1 MSSTSTSRP
10 TLVVLMVLHTVF
22 SAVRAAL
29 VRLVGEAIAAT
40 AELALSQGRP
50 TLCRSIIERAPV
62 LPGEPSMHDSDLV
75 TVLFE
80 ALSAAEVAVAAST
93 AQRSFYARVSLMGH
107 HDLGVCHVRDERLS
121 GAETLLVS
129 QLCEEPRKARWVNPR
144 VVFDLEELSEGD
156 AMAIAAEAQRER
168 DAERASRKRRR
179 LHEQAAA
186 EERRT
191 LRSQCRAT
199 VQSVGEGRAGG
210 RVRVEL
216 WQPTETGTKRWCGQL
231 LDENRTEVRESL
243 RSGEWR
249 LLDRYTEKG
258 LRTGVDVCG
267 GYQDSPALSTD
278 DVTTWLV
285 GLGVAQESIAV
296 LPPEPMVE
304 ASQENSAEVPW

>member
-1 MSSTSTSRP
+1 MSPTSSRP
-10 TLVVLMVLHTVF
+10 PLVVLMVLHTVF

-29 VRLVGEAIAAT
+29 VRLVGEAIAAA

-50 TLCRSIIERAPV
+50 SLCRSIIERAPV
-62 LPGEPSMHDSDLV
+62 LPGEPSMHDSDLA

-93 AQRSFYARVSLMGH
+93 APRSFYARVSLMGH
-107 HDLGVCHVRDERLS
+107 HDLGVCHVREERLS

-168 DAERASRKRRR
+168 DAERAVRERR
-179 LHEQAAA
+179 LQHERAAQ

-191 LRSQCRAT
+191 LRSQRRAT
-199 VQSVGEGRAGG
+199 VQAVGEGHGA

-216 WQPTETGTKRWCGQL
+216 WQPTETGTKRWCGPL
-231 LDENRTEVRESL
+231 LDDARNEVRDSL
-243 RSGEWR
+243 ASPRWWRS
-249 LLDRYTEKG
+249 LDRYDAKG

-267 GYQDSPALSTD
+267 QHADDTPPTTD
-278 DVTTWLV
+278 AVSTWLV
-285 GLGVAQESIAV
+285 ELGVVQDSIAV
-296 LPPEPMVE
+296 LPPEPLVE
-304 ASQENSAEVPW
+304 AQENSAEVPW

>member
-1 MSSTSTSRP
+1 MSSTSRP
-10 TLVVLMVLHTVF
+10 PLVVLMVLHTVF
-22 SAVRAAL
+22 YAVRAAP

-62 LPGEPSMHDSDLV
+62 LPGEPSMHDSDLA

-93 AQRSFYARVSLMGH
+93 APRSFYARVSLMGH
-107 HDLGVCHVRDERLS
+107 HDLGVCHVREERLS

-168 DAERASRKRRR
+168 DAERASRERRR

-199 VQSVGEGRAGG
+199 VQAVGEGAGG

-216 WQPTETGTKRWCGQL
+216 WQPTETGTKRWAGQL
-231 LDENRTEVRESL
+231 LDDNRTEVRESL

-258 LRTGVDVCG
+258 LRSGVDVCS
-267 GYQDSPALSTD
+267 QHADSPAPSTG

-296 LPPEPMVE
+296 LSPEPMVE
-304 ASQENSAEVPW
+304 AQENSAEVPW